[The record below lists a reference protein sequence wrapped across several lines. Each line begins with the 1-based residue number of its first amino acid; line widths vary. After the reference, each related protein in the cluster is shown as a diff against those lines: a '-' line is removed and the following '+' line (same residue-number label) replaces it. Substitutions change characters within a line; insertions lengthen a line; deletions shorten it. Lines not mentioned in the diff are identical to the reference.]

1 MPPNVTGNLSAA
13 SGVTHVDCVLQVKL
27 FGKHRE
33 IVGVGV
39 HVIAVPGL
47 CGTAVPS
54 PIVRDDPITT
64 LAEEQHLSV
73 PVVCGERPAVTEHDG
88 LALSPVLVV
97 NLRTVFGG
105 NGGHNGLLLVI
116 CFTTATC
123 TGKTGNAF
131 DEGGRECKCKRT
143 TPLVWPYRI
152 RSTVAAAKV
161 SGLERAR
168 LRCTN
173 LSLNIR
179 RARHP
184 RGPHASALLSHPR
197 PRLLLRRPLHRP
209 RRRSLPKLARRRSLN
224 RRRRCRIIPASLP
237 TARRNLIAVPRMK
250 TPSRP
255 RSGPCAVAL
264 AWSSASRRWSS
275 CERPSLSRPVA
286 SGPASSFSLR
296 IFS

>member
-1 MPPNVTGNLSAA
+1 MPPKVSGYLSAA

-116 CFTTATC
+116 FFY
-123 TGKTGNAF
+123 TGSCIGNAGNTF
-131 DEGGRECKCKRT
+131 DDLGLECICNRT
-143 TPLVWPYRI
+143 RPLVLLYGI
-152 RSTVAAAKV
+152 KSTCVAAKV
-161 SGLERAR
+161 R
-168 LRCTN
+168 
-173 LSLNIR
+173 
-179 RARHP
+179 
-184 RGPHASALLSHPR
+184 
-197 PRLLLRRPLHRP
+197 
-209 RRRSLPKLARRRSLN
+209 
-224 RRRRCRIIPASLP
+224 
-237 TARRNLIAVPRMK
+237 
-250 TPSRP
+250 
-255 RSGPCAVAL
+255 
-264 AWSSASRRWSS
+264 
-275 CERPSLSRPVA
+275 
-286 SGPASSFSLR
+286 
-296 IFS
+296 